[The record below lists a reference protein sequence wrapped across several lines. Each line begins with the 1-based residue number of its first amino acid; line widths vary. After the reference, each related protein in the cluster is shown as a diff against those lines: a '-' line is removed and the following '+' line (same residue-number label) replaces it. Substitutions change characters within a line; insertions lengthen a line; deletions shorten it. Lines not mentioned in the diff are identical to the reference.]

1 MQTIYVRDDE
11 TTFEGLCDEC
21 LMMEATLYAPRC
33 DPSVAGT
40 LRRYVDIGFRTC
52 ARGHRILVKRVRV
65 MEPSMPTYS

>member
-11 TTFEGLCDEC
+11 TRFSGLCDEC
-21 LMMEATLYAPRC
+21 LTAEASLYAPKL

-40 LRRYVDIGFRTC
+40 LRPSVDVGFRTC

-65 MEPSMPTYS
+65 MVAA